1 MRGIGRLLRM
11 LFHGPERAFG
21 CLVFFLGGFS
31 LATWPLAGV
40 GPIMALITLLI
51 IVTGLVLFWRDA
63 GWWRRLWGGGLM
75 LAVAAAII
83 ALLNPDTPHGALF
96 RVVAWLSLLPALFA
110 VAGVA
115 VKQWRAA
122 PADGENGSYD
132 PPPPHPTPPP
142 AGSSELPPPLPRPT
156 SPVAPAE
163 LPPPLPRR
171 TPVAEDDLLAQLLG
185 VSPENEHGDR
195 STRALD

>member
-1 MRGIGRLLRM
+1 MRGIGRLLRV
-11 LFHGPERAFG
+11 LFRGPERAFG

-31 LATWPLAGV
+31 VATWPLAGV
-40 GPIMALITLLI
+40 GPIMALITLLT

-122 PADGENGSYD
+122 PADGEERGDNPL
-132 PPPPHPTPPP
+132 PPNPAPPP
-142 AGSSELPPPLPRPT
+142 AGPSELPPPLLRSTP
-156 SPVAPAE
+156 PVAPAD

-171 TPVAEDDLLAQLLG
+171 ALVTEDDLLAQLL
-185 VSPENEHGDR
+185 SMPPENEHGDR

>member
-1 MRGIGRLLRM
+1 MRGIGRLLRV
-11 LFHGPERAFG
+11 LFRGPERAFG

-40 GPIMALITLLI
+40 GPIMALITLLT

-75 LAVAAAII
+75 LTVAAAII

-96 RVVAWLSLLPALFA
+96 RMVAWLSLLPALFA

-122 PADGENGSYD
+122 PADGEERGD
-132 PPPPHPTPPP
+132 HPPPPNPAPPP
-142 AGSSELPPPLPRPT
+142 AGLPELPPPLPRPT
-156 SPVAPAE
+156 SLVTPAD
-163 LPPPLPRR
+163 LPPPLPRWALM
-171 TPVAEDDLLAQLLG
+171 TEGDLLAQLL
-185 VSPENEHGDR
+185 SMPPENEHGDR
-195 STRALD
+195 STRTLD

>member
-1 MRGIGRLLRM
+1 MRGIGRLLRVI
-11 LFHGPERAFG
+11 FRGPERAFG

-110 VAGVA
+110 VASFA

-122 PADGENGSYD
+122 PADGEDRANH
-132 PPPPHPTPPP
+132 PPPPQPVAPP
-142 AGSSELPPPLPRPT
+142 AGPSELPPPLPRST

-171 TPVAEDDLLAQLLG
+171 ALAAEDDLLAQLLG
-185 VSPENEHGDR
+185 VPPENEHGDR

>member
-1 MRGIGRLLRM
+1 MRGIGRLLRV
-11 LFHGPERAFG
+11 LFRGPERAFG

-31 LATWPLAGV
+31 VATWPLAGV
-40 GPIMALITLLI
+40 GPIMALITLLT

-122 PADGENGSYD
+122 PADGEERGDN
-132 PPPPHPTPPP
+132 PPPPNPAPPP
-142 AGSSELPPPLPRPT
+142 AGPSELPPPLLRSTP
-156 SPVAPAE
+156 PVAPAD

-171 TPVAEDDLLAQLLG
+171 ALVTEDDLLAQLL
-185 VSPENEHGDR
+185 SMPPENEHGDR